1 MVRREMRP
9 LMTKNEIEE
18 VVGRKVEERKVM

>member
-9 LMTKNEIEE
+9 LMTKNEIEV